1 MKNLISIKEAREKKG
16 LSINDLSKALKLDP
30 EIIRLLEE
38 NLQLPHKFKAYQST
52 YKKSIYR
59 YLGYEVKYKN
69 SIIDIPID
77 YTRLSIVYFLL
88 LLVFT
93 VLVLLSF
100 NIYNKFNNQ
109 ISIRN
114 IDKDQVYMDVLNLSS
129 QYNLNELSHDVFINN
144 LTLSSRVNY
153 SQKVSI
159 FSKSNKT
166 IYYKIQN
173 KNRKTIQ
180 FGEIFESS
188 ELNIDLDNDFL
199 IDLSN
204 INNVEKII
212 YRGIEI
218 KVSEGLN
225 SYLLNFN
232 IKDLEALL

>member
-1 MKNLISIKEAREKKG
+1 M
-16 LSINDLSKALKLDP
+16 
-30 EIIRLLEE
+30 
-38 NLQLPHKFKAYQST
+38 
-52 YKKSIYR
+52 
-59 YLGYEVKYKN
+59 
-69 SIIDIPID
+69 
-77 YTRLSIVYFLL
+77 L

-109 ISIRN
+109 TSIRN

-129 QYNLNELSHDVFINN
+129 QYDLNELSHDEFINN

-153 SQKVSI
+153 AQKISI

-180 FGEIFESS
+180 FGEIFQSS
-188 ELNIDLDNDFL
+188 ELNLDLDNDFL

>member
-1 MKNLISIKEAREKKG
+1 MENLISIKEARIQKG
-16 LSINDLSKALKLDP
+16 LSINDLSKGLKLDP
-30 EIIRLLEE
+30 EIIRLLDD
-38 NLQLPHKFKAYQST
+38 NLQLPNKFKAYRSS

-69 SIIDIPID
+69 SISDIQID
-77 YTRLSIVYFLL
+77 YTRFSIVYFLL
-88 LLVFT
+88 LLVFSI
-93 VLVLLSF
+93 LVLLSF

-109 ISIRN
+109 ITTRI
-114 IDKDQVYMDVLNLSS
+114 IEKDHVYKDIFSLSS
-129 QYNLNELSHDVFINN
+129 MYDLNELSHDEFIKN

-153 SQKVSI
+153 TQKISI
-159 FSKSNKT
+159 FSKFNKT
-166 IYYKIQN
+166 IYYKIHN
-173 KNRKTIQ
+173 KNSKTIQ
-180 FGEIFESS
+180 FGEIFQSR
-188 ELNIDLDNDFL
+188 ELNLDLDNDFL

>member
-129 QYNLNELSHDVFINN
+129 QYDLNELSHDEFINN

-153 SQKVSI
+153 AQKISI

-180 FGEIFESS
+180 FGEIFQSS
-188 ELNIDLDNDFL
+188 ELNLDLDNDFL

>member
-1 MKNLISIKEAREKKG
+1 LKNLISIKEAREKKG

-38 NLQLPHKFKAYQST
+38 NLQLPDKFKSYQST

-69 SIIDIPID
+69 SISDIPID

-129 QYNLNELSHDVFINN
+129 QYDLNELSHDEFINN

-153 SQKVSI
+153 AQKISI

-180 FGEIFESS
+180 FGEIFQSS
-188 ELNIDLDNDFL
+188 ELNLDLDNDFL

>member
-1 MKNLISIKEAREKKG
+1 MYKR
-16 LSINDLSKALKLDP
+16 
-30 EIIRLLEE
+30 
-38 NLQLPHKFKAYQST
+38 QST

-59 YLGYEVKYKN
+59 YLGYEVKYKK
-69 SIIDIPID
+69 SITDIPID

-109 ISIRN
+109 ISVRN

-129 QYNLNELSHDVFINN
+129 QYDLNELSRDEFINN

-153 SQKVSI
+153 AQKISI

-180 FGEIFESS
+180 FGEIFQSS
-188 ELNIDLDNDFL
+188 ELNLDLDNDFL

-232 IKDLEALL
+232 IKDLEALLWNIPTQ

>member
-1 MKNLISIKEAREKKG
+1 LKNLISIKEARIKKG
-16 LSINDLSKALKLDP
+16 LSINDLSKGLKLDP

-69 SIIDIPID
+69 YISDIPID

-88 LLVFT
+88 LLVFI

-100 NIYNKFNNQ
+100 NISNKFNNQ

-114 IDKDQVYMDVLNLSS
+114 IDNDQVYMDVLNLSS
-129 QYNLNELSHDVFINN
+129 QYDLNELSHDEFINN

-153 SQKVSI
+153 SQKLSI
-159 FSKSNKT
+159 FSKHNKT

-180 FGEIFESS
+180 FGEIFQSS
-188 ELNIDLDNDFL
+188 ELNLDLDNDFL

>member
-1 MKNLISIKEAREKKG
+1 MKNLISIKEARIKKG
-16 LSINDLSKALKLDP
+16 LSINDLSKGLKLDP

-38 NLQLPHKFKAYQST
+38 NLQLPHKFKAYRST

-69 SIIDIPID
+69 SISDIPID

-88 LLVFT
+88 MLIFT

-129 QYNLNELSHDVFINN
+129 QYNLNELSHDEFVNN

-180 FGEIFESS
+180 FGEIFQSS
-188 ELNIDLDNDFL
+188 ELNLDLDNDFL

>member
-1 MKNLISIKEAREKKG
+1 MENLISIKDARIKKG
-16 LSINDLSKALKLDP
+16 LSINDLSKSLKLDP

-38 NLQLPHKFKAYQST
+38 NLQLPNKFKAYRST
-52 YKKSIYR
+52 YIKSIYR
-59 YLGYEVKYKN
+59 YLGYEIKYKN
-69 SIIDIPID
+69 SISDIPID

-109 ISIRN
+109 VSIRD
-114 IDKDQVYMDVLNLSS
+114 IEKDQVYLDVLNLSS
-129 QYNLNELSHDVFINN
+129 QYNLNELSHDEFINN
-144 LTLSSRVNY
+144 LTISGRVNY
-153 SQKVSI
+153 SQKISI
-159 FSKSNKT
+159 FSKFNKT

-180 FGEIFESS
+180 FGEILQSS
-188 ELNIDLDNDFL
+188 ELILHLDNDFL

-204 INNVEKII
+204 IDNVKKII

-218 KVSEGLN
+218 KVNEGLN

-232 IKDLEALL
+232 IKDLEVLL

>member
-1 MKNLISIKEAREKKG
+1 MKNLISIKEARIKKG
-16 LSINDLSKALKLDP
+16 LSINELSKGLKLDP

-38 NLQLPHKFKAYQST
+38 NLQLPHKFKAYRST

-59 YLGYEVKYKN
+59 YLGYEVKYKK
-69 SIIDIPID
+69 SITDIPID

-109 ISIRN
+109 ISVRN

-129 QYNLNELSHDVFINN
+129 QYDLNELSHDEFINN

-153 SQKVSI
+153 SQKISI

-180 FGEIFESS
+180 FGEIFQSS
-188 ELNIDLDNDFL
+188 ELNLDLDNDFL

>member
-1 MKNLISIKEAREKKG
+1 LKNLISIKEARLKKG
-16 LSINDLSKALKLDP
+16 LSIAELASSLKLDVKLVQ
-30 EIIRLLEE
+30 LLDDDAEV
-38 NLQLPHKFKAYQST
+38 PDKYKAYMSS
-52 YKKSIYR
+52 YKRSIFN
-59 YLGYEVKYKN
+59 YLGYKIHFTNHFQETPY
-69 SIIDIPID
+69 D
-77 YTRLSIVYFLL
+77 YSKFLLTSFFLIFSIVILF
-88 LLVFT
+88 FS
-93 VLVLLSF
+93 SF

-109 ISIRN
+109 ILIRN

-129 QYNLNELSHDVFINN
+129 QYDLNELSHDEFINN
-144 LTLSSRVNY
+144 LILSSRVNY
-153 SQKVSI
+153 SQKISI

-180 FGEIFESS
+180 FGEIFQSS
-188 ELNIDLDNDFL
+188 ELNLDLDNDFL